1 MAIDRMTGKV
11 VWLETV
17 TSLHAGSGAALGAI
31 DLPIQRE
38 RHTNWPLVPASSL
51 KGVFRDAAR
60 QQKLPSEKRLYGSE
74 DRTALFAGAL
84 SFTDARILVF
94 PVRSVHGTFALVSCP
109 MALERWRRDT
119 QLVGEKVDLPP
130 VQAKEGEILVHSG
143 SVLLNG
149 GKAQLEEF
157 ELAGK
162 PVDLA
167 GLAGKI
173 GVNAKRLAIVS
184 DEQFGWFVE
193 YATETIARIGLEP
206 GKKTVKKGALF
217 YQEFV
222 PAEALFYFLLLAQD
236 SQTEGAKVSAADNL
250 KEFDPPK
257 YLQFGGDETIGK
269 GLCHVR

>member
-11 VWLETV
+11 VWLETL

-38 RHTNWPLVPASSL
+38 RYTHWPLVPASSL

-60 QQKLPSEKRLYGSE
+60 QGKLASERRLYGSE

-84 SFTDARILVF
+84 SFTDARILLM
-94 PVRSVHGTFALVSCP
+94 PVRSLFGTYALVSCP
-109 MALERWRRDT
+109 MALERWRRDAL
-119 QLVGEKVDLPP
+119 LVGDKIDVPP
-130 VQAKEGEILVHSG
+130 MNPKDGEIWVNANT
-143 SVLLNG
+143 VLLDP
-149 GKAQLEEF
+149 GKAVLEEF
-157 ELAGK
+157 ELTGK
-162 PVDLA
+162 TATLDALSSKMGVD
-167 GLAGKI
+167 
-173 GVNAKRLAIVS
+173 AKRLAVVS
-184 DEQFGWFVE
+184 DEQFGWFAE
-193 YATETIARIGLEP
+193 FATETVARIGLEP

-236 SQTEGAKVSAADNL
+236 SETEGVKVSAADNL
-250 KEFDPPK
+250 KAFEPPK